1 MITVN
6 QNWCELKTFRR
17 ATSAIASVVR
27 SDYNKQLATTAQ
39 FVAQYTAPV
48 TSNELH
54 NSFNAVT
61 SQQAAGDIAA
71 ALAAASPAIWAA
83 SNSAAQTNFASAFQV
98 AQSGSLAAAAHNAFA
113 QQSVQL
119 AGSAQA
125 AQAQNAAHAAAYASA
140 AKTSSV
146 AIDAA
151 ALQAVNGITSLG
163 NSAGSNFGNGYG
175 HYGK

>member
-1 MITVN
+1 
-6 QNWCELKTFRR
+6 LSR

-61 SQQAAGDIAA
+61 SQQAAGEIAA
-71 ALAAASPAIWAA
+71 ALAAASPSIWAA

-98 AQSGSLAAAAHNAFA
+98 YVLIHH
-113 QQSVQL
+113 L
-119 AGSAQA
+119 
-125 AQAQNAAHAAAYASA
+125 
-140 AKTSSV
+140 T
-146 AIDAA
+146 IR
-151 ALQAVNGITSLG
+151 LG
-163 NSAGSNFGNGYG
+163 FC
-175 HYGK
+175 HLKM